1 MGDELGHDFAY
12 RRLQPSILLTDASIP
27 HVIWGQDAVQYNF
40 GALYPYHPA
49 LDLQVLLSPSTIQKA
64 VELLAPSY
72 SHMTVD
78 EIDVEK
84 AAPKNNVCL
93 DYTLAFRDRPNDF
106 TRLKLTQQDD
116 LAHPAHVLLIANTI
130 FDYPLDDIVHVSP
143 PLCPELP
150 FPSVPAIVRLMPVHA
165 AKWMDAD
172 YTPQSSSFLLACETL
187 LECAIES
194 SFAKEVD
201 EVYASNDQLP
211 TRLKDMIVD
220 LDEHQKCWVY
230 ECFHIGVEMGGSSS
244 DSDAD
249 MFSLLANVDS
259 HGSRL

>member
-1 MGDELGHDFAY
+1 MDDRFGRDFAY

-27 HVIWGQDAVQYNF
+27 HVIWGQDAVEYNF
-40 GALYPYHPA
+40 GALFMYYVS
-49 LDLQVLLSPSTIQKA
+49 LDLQILLSPSMIQKA

-72 SHMTVD
+72 CPMTVD
-78 EIDVEK
+78 EIDAEE
-84 AAPKNNVCL
+84 AAPKNSVRL
-93 DYTLAFRDRPNDF
+93 DYTIAFRDRPNDF
-106 TRLKLTQQDD
+106 TRLKSTQCNT
-116 LAHPAHVLLIANTI
+116 LADPSHVLLIANTI
-130 FDYPLDDIVHVSP
+130 FNYPLDDIVHVSL

-211 TRLKDMIVD
+211 ARLKDMIVD

-230 ECFHIGVEMGGSSS
+230 ECFHIGVEMGESSS

-259 HGSRL
+259 HRSRL

>member
-40 GALYPYHPA
+40 GALYTYHPA
-49 LDLQVLLSPSTIQKA
+49 LDLQILLSTSMIQKA

-72 SHMTVD
+72 SPMTVD
-78 EIDVEK
+78 EIDAEK
-84 AAPKNNVCL
+84 AAVRL

-106 TRLKLTQQDD
+106 TRLKLTQRNT
-116 LAHPAHVLLIANTI
+116 LADPSHVLLIANTI
-130 FDYPLDDIVHVSP
+130 FDYPLDDIVYVSP
-143 PLCPELP
+143 PLCPGLP

-194 SFAKEVD
+194 SFAKGVD

-211 TRLKDMIVD
+211 ARLKDMIVG
-220 LDEHQKCWVY
+220 LNEHQKCWVY

-249 MFSLLANVDS
+249 MFSLLAN
-259 HGSRL
+259 GNRL